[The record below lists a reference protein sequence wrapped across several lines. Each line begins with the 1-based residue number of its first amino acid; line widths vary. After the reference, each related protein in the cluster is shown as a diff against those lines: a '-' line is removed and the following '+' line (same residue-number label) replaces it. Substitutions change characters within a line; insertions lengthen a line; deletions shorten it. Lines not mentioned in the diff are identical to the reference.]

1 MSENSLTLPRR
12 YARFSWIT
20 RMFITAI
27 IIFINRF
34 SMSCLP
40 VSVAARLSVEAI
52 GRLELLRPRRD
63 EVGLSTDPCW
73 PQRSISMLL
82 PLILPT
88 LSWRKQKS
96 RDDVTQLDF
105 FYHLLFYNRT
115 RCSVSRQSICWSAAE
130 MGIFLACP
138 FVNVEPFL
146 FLLLVLRLHY
156 AINKLAGRTT

>member
-96 RDDVTQLDF
+96 RDNVTQLDF
-105 FYHLLFYNRT
+105 FTIYFSTTGPVQCLEAVNLLI
-115 RCSVSRQSICWSAAE
+115 CSRNGHFSCMPVCKCGTIP
-130 MGIFLACP
+130 LAC
-138 FVNVEPFL
+138 FTSALCN
-146 FLLLVLRLHY
+146 
-156 AINKLAGRTT
+156 